1 MKILSRKLH
10 LFGVELVWDGKH
22 VVSLFNG
29 KGKKIE
35 MYPAN
40 NLVAATRIMGE
51 LEEEYHFACR
61 VCQ

>member
-1 MKILSRKLH
+1 
-10 LFGVELVWDGKH
+10 VWDGKH